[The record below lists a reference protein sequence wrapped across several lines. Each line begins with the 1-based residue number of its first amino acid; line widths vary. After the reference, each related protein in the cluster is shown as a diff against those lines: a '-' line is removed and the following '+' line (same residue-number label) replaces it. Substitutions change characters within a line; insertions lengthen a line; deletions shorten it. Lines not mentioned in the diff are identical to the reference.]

1 MYLYIYACN
10 YNMMSLY
17 RILRSVTLFTRLS
30 MVQGRF
36 RISTSISRTIDY
48 LTLWIRS
55 HDKMSR

>member
-1 MYLYIYACN
+1 MIIMYLYIYACN

-36 RISTSISRTIDY
+36 RINATVLDVNNTSI
-48 LTLWIRS
+48 
-55 HDKMSR
+55 